1 MSTLDLPQNI
11 YLCSSCGA
19 EDGDAVM
26 CGCPVDALAC
36 VPTLTYHD
44 LELYL
49 STLPH
54 PQPDAFAVFDLLET
68 KTGNEAANRQAIDNA
83 IREVGGR

>member
-1 MSTLDLPQNI
+1 MDSLDLPQSV
-11 YLCSSCGA
+11 YLCSNCGA

-36 VPTLTYHD
+36 VPTLTYRDFEAH
-44 LELYL
+44 L

-54 PQPDAFAVFDLLET
+54 PQPDPFVVWDLLET

-83 IREVGGR
+83 IREVGR